1 MQRPINEDI
10 HPRKTVDTNYRTGK
24 VKSIDV
30 SSKHKEA
37 TSKVDKL
44 QTLLK
49 IGVLDKDVLDYLPG
63 MQQMSYQV
71 VIYSVHTKESTL
83 V

>member
-10 HPRKTVDTNYRTGK
+10 HPRKTVDTNYHTGK

-49 IGVLDKDVLDYLPG
+49 IGVLDKDVLDYLLR
-63 MQQMSYQV
+63 MQKISYQSIIHGV
-71 VIYSVHTKESTL
+71 NTEKVQ
-83 V
+83 